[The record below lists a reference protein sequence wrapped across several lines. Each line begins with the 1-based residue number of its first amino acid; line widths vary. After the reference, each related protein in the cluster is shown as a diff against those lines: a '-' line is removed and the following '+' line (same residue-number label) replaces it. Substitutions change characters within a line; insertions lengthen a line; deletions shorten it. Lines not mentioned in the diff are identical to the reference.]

1 MDIGAI
7 ITSVGG
13 IIGTSSIISALILK
27 RIDKLEKMLDKRE
40 DDRIRENI
48 VRGET
53 LHAVGQLAQSNTV
66 ALRAIT
72 SDEVCSLELS
82 NYREAADNLERFIR
96 EKTAEYLHAN

>member
-7 ITSVGG
+7 ITSVSG
-13 IIGTSSIISALILK
+13 IIGTSSIISALILR

-53 LHAVGQLAQSNTV
+53 LHAVGRLTESNTV

-72 SDEVCSLELS
+72 SDEICSFELDD
-82 NYREAADNLERFIR
+82 YRKAADNLERFTR

>member
-13 IIGTSSIISALILK
+13 IIGTSSIISTLILK

-40 DDRIRENI
+40 NDRIQENV
-48 VRGET
+48 VRGEA
-53 LHAVGQLAQSNTV
+53 LHAVGRLTESNTV

-72 SDEVCSLELS
+72 SDEVCYLELAD
-82 NYREAADNLERFIR
+82 YRKAADNLERFTR